1 MTPRITVKSKG
12 SPSSPEGQGYQES
25 LSSPEGQGGQG
36 SQHHRQVQK
45 DEDELKKN
53 IKNKLGKNLS
63 DPNVNEEIN
72 STHKNSFLISFH
84 GCGLLFLILMS
95 NWRNL

>member
-1 MTPRITVKSKG
+1 MGVLKG
-12 SPSSPEGQGYQES
+12 SPSSPEGQGR
-25 LSSPEGQGGQG
+25 GQTQG
-36 SQHHRQVQK
+36 
-45 DEDELKKN
+45 DEMI
-53 IKNKLGKNLS
+53 IKNKLEKNLS